1 MTSLPLVRTE
11 YWNVSQSPPI
21 PRTGSTAR
29 GESITDMEGYL
40 LPAAQTLASSLSG
53 GGVAEGLAVSAVSGQ
68 AGLTVA
74 PGVAFDAAGR
84 LIALA
89 AGGSAVVDPNAG
101 GQVQDVATVPVT
113 QDGLVFATDGISGD
127 FLLTV
132 TWREVFSQGQVGNA
146 SVLVHA
152 PWLRLTAVT
161 GFADDEQVV
170 LARASL
176 DSAGLVTGLSAGV
189 TQADGSL
196 SPGRQSL
203 VTQGTQVTLRAPGP
217 AGAQGTG
224 LAIGDETVGTLL
236 ARDQATL
243 ELAAGQGS
251 VSVVAAGLSVRAA
264 DDPQGTHDIA
274 LDAATSTLTA
284 GTLQVGGTQSGVS
297 LSAGPAAGELGV
309 SAARLAVRAADGT
322 ERISLDGTTSTV
334 STGSVVVGG
343 TVSITAPSGGVLA
356 LAGTASQVQLGIG
369 STAPSSALA
378 IRGVLASEELI
389 SFEDAAGHTAWHINQ
404 NLGGNNPGLNIA
416 EAGVA
421 DGRLFVQP
429 GGNLGVNTTA
439 PTNPLHVSGNRGIRQ
454 NSLYMSGGPGWS
466 SITYNAHHDD
476 NNSTWVF
483 PDPTRRAVTIEMD
496 DSRFQVWT
504 TTSGNTTGWFQ
515 RFAIDADTGHVGI
528 GGITPSF
535 NLQVAGTVC
544 ADQFC
549 NPSDL
554 RLKRDITPLT
564 SVLDRFAGIRAV
576 SYRPD
581 RPDDGRPGGPDA
593 GELRRPQ
600 IGVLAQDVQAA
611 FPELVVETAPDG
623 LKAVDYAGLSG
634 VLVGA
639 VHELLARN
647 AVLAARLA
655 EIERLV
661 AAAPAGEQGPA

>member
-21 PRTGSTAR
+21 PRTGSTAH

-40 LPAAQTLASSLSG
+40 LPAAQTLASSLHG
-53 GGVAEGLAVSAVSGQ
+53 GGVAEGLTVSAVSGQ

-74 PGVAFDAAGR
+74 PGVAFDVAGR

-101 GQVQDVATVPVT
+101 SQVQGVATVPVT

-127 FLLTV
+127 FLLTI
-132 TWREVFSQGQVGNA
+132 TWREVFNQGQVGNA
-146 SVLVHA
+146 PVLMHA
-152 PWLRLTAVT
+152 PWLRLTAVA

-203 VTQGTQVTLRAPGP
+203 VTQGTQVALRAPAP
-217 AGAQGTG
+217 TGTG
-224 LAIGDETVGTLL
+224 LAVGDVTAGTLL

-251 VSVVAAGLSVRAA
+251 VSVVAAGLSVRTA
-264 DDPQGTHDIA
+264 DDPQGTHGIG

-284 GTLQVGGTQSGVS
+284 GTLQVGGTQSGIS
-297 LSAGPAAGELGV
+297 LSAGPAVGELGV
-309 SAARLAVRAADGT
+309 GAARLAVRAADGT

-334 STGSVVVGG
+334 GAGSVLVGG
-343 TVSITAPSGGVLA
+343 TVSITSPSAGVLA
-356 LAGTASQVQLGIG
+356 LEGIGGQAQLGVG
-369 STAPSSALA
+369 STTPTGALA
-378 IRGVLASEELI
+378 IRGVFGSEELI
-389 SFEDAAGHTAWHINQ
+389 SFEDAAGHTAWRINQ
-404 NLGGNNPGLNIA
+404 NPGGSNPGLNIA
-416 EAGVA
+416 ESGAADV

-454 NSLYMSGGPGWS
+454 NSLYVSGGPGWS

-476 NNSTWVF
+476 NNSAWVF
-483 PDPTRRAVTIEMD
+483 PDPSRRAVTIEMD

-504 TTSGNTTGWFQ
+504 TTSGNTTGWIQ
-515 RFAIDADTGHVGI
+515 RFAIDANTGHVGI
-528 GGITPSF
+528 GVAPSF

-576 SYRPD
+576 RYRPD
-581 RPDDGRPGGPDA
+581 RPDDGRPGRPDA
-593 GELRRPQ
+593 DGLPRPQ

-611 FPELVVETAPDG
+611 FPELVVETAPGG

-655 EIERLV
+655 KVEQLV
-661 AAAPAGEQGPA
+661 PVAPAGEQGPA